1 MDKAKLLEIYAKIE
15 EYEKIIIGVH
25 KRPDG
30 DCLGTAYGLKDIIK
44 TTWPEKKVSVAAETV
59 KYLKFLGKPN
69 ELKDEDFKGALF
81 ISVDTAGAD
90 RIYEQRYNLADF
102 FIKMDHHL
110 AVENFGDIDYVDT
123 GRPAATL
130 IVIDLFN
137 VSKGKMKMSKD
148 GARALYTGALTDTGR
163 FKYSGVNGDTFRSIS
178 VLFDNGLET
187 REIYDNLDVRTEKM
201 TKFKGFFLQH
211 FKKTENGVAYF
222 IVKPRYLK
230 RFGITLGDASSLVN
244 ELSYFDDCPLW
255 ILMAEYEGKI
265 VRARMRSKGPAIN
278 ELANKY
284 DGGGHPMACGA
295 NLGTWKR
302 AKELLKEMDSL
313 AKEYKESL

>member
-1 MDKAKLLEIYAKIE
+1 MDKIKLIEIYNKIE
-15 EYEKIIIGVH
+15 EYDKIIIGVH

-30 DCLGTAYGLKDIIK
+30 DCLGTAYGLKNIIK
-44 TTWPEKKVSVAAETV
+44 TTWPDKIVSVAAEKV

-69 ELKDEDFKGALF
+69 ELKDEDFEGALF
-81 ISVDTAGAD
+81 ISVDTAGSD
-90 RIYEQRYNLADF
+90 RIYEERYTLADF
-102 FIKMDHHL
+102 FIKMDHHI

-130 IVIDLFN
+130 IILDLFN
-137 VSKGKMKMSKD
+137 VAEGKLKMTSE
-148 GARALYTGALTDTGR
+148 GAKALYTGTLTDTGR
-163 FKYSGVNGDTFRSIS
+163 FKYSGVNGDTFRS
-178 VLFDNGLET
+178 VALLFDNGLET
-187 REIYDNLDVRTEKM
+187 REIYDNLDVRTEQM

-230 RFGITLGDASSLVN
+230 KFGITLGDASSLVN

-302 AKELLKEMDSL
+302 AKELLKEMDNL

>member
-1 MDKAKLLEIYAKIE
+1 MDKAKLLEIYNKIE
-15 EYEKIIIGVH
+15 EFDKIIIGVH

-44 TTWPEKKVSVAAETV
+44 STWPNKKVSVAAETV

-69 ELKDEDFKGALF
+69 ELKDKDFEGTLF
-81 ISVDTAGAD
+81 ISVDTAATD
-90 RIYEQRYNLADF
+90 RIYEQRYTLSDAL
-102 FIKMDHHL
+102 IKIDHHI

-130 IVIDLFN
+130 IIMDFFIEFQEKL
-137 VSKGKMKMSKD
+137 KMTKT
-148 GARALYTGALTDTGR
+148 GARALYTGTLTDTGR
-163 FKYSGVNGDTFRSIS
+163 FKYSGVNGDTFRSVS

-187 REIYDNLDVRTEKM
+187 KEIYDNLDVRTENM

-230 RFGITLGDASSLVN
+230 KFGINLGDASSLVN

-278 ELANKY
+278 KLANKY
-284 DGGGHPMACGA
+284 NGGGHPLACGA
-295 NLGTWKR
+295 NLGTWKK
-302 AKELLKEMDSL
+302 AKELLKEMDQL

>member
-1 MDKAKLLEIYAKIE
+1 MDKAKLLKILDKIE
-15 EYEKIIIGVH
+15 EYDKIIIGVH

-30 DCLGTAYGLKDIIK
+30 DCLGTAYGLKNIIK
-44 TTWPEKKVSVAAETV
+44 TSFPNKTVKVAAETV

-69 ELKDEDFKGALF
+69 ELKDKHFEGALF
-81 ISVDTAGAD
+81 ISVDTAGTD
-90 RIYEQRYNLADF
+90 RIYEQRYTLADF
-102 FIKMDHHL
+102 FIKMDHHI
-110 AVENFGDIDYVDT
+110 AVEDFGDIDYVDT

-130 IVIDLFN
+130 IVMDLFN
-137 VSKGKMKMSKD
+137 VAEGKLKIGKE
-148 GARALYTGALTDTGR
+148 GTRALYTGTLTDTGR
-163 FKYSGVNGDTFRSIS
+163 FKYSGVNGDTFRSMS

-187 REIYDNLDVRTEKM
+187 KEIYDNLDVRSENL
-201 TKFKGFFLQH
+201 TKYKGHFLQN

-222 IVKPRYLK
+222 KVKPRFLK
-230 RFGITLGDASSLVN
+230 KYGITLGDASSLVN

-284 DGGGHPMACGA
+284 NGGGHPMACGA
-295 NLGTWKR
+295 NLGTWKK
-302 AKELLKEMDSL
+302 AKELLKDMDQL
-313 AKEYKESL
+313 AKEFKESL

>member
-1 MDKAKLLEIYAKIE
+1 MDKIKLIEIYNKIE
-15 EYEKIIIGVH
+15 EYDKIIIGVH

-30 DCLGTAYGLKDIIK
+30 DCLGTAYGLKNIIK
-44 TTWPEKKVSVAAETV
+44 TTWPDKIVSVAAEKV

-69 ELKDEDFKGALF
+69 ELKDEDFEGALF
-81 ISVDTAGAD
+81 ISVDTAGSD
-90 RIYEQRYNLADF
+90 RIYEERYTLADF
-102 FIKMDHHL
+102 FIKMDHHI

-130 IVIDLFN
+130 IILDLFN
-137 VSKGKMKMSKD
+137 VAEGKLKMTSE
-148 GARALYTGALTDTGR
+148 GAKALYTGTLTDTGR
-163 FKYSGVNGDTFRSIS
+163 FKYSGVNGDTFRS
-178 VLFDNGLET
+178 VALLFDNGLET
-187 REIYDNLDVRTEKM
+187 REIYDNLDVRTEQM

-230 RFGITLGDASSLVN
+230 KFGITLGDASSLVN

-284 DGGGHPMACGA
+284 NGGGHPMACGA

-302 AKELLKEMDSL
+302 AKELLKEMDNL

>member
-1 MDKAKLLEIYAKIE
+1 
-15 EYEKIIIGVH
+15 
-25 KRPDG
+25 
-30 DCLGTAYGLKDIIK
+30 
-44 TTWPEKKVSVAAETV
+44 
-59 KYLKFLGKPN
+59 
-69 ELKDEDFKGALF
+69 
-81 ISVDTAGAD
+81 
-90 RIYEQRYNLADF
+90 
-102 FIKMDHHL
+102 MDHHI

-130 IVIDLFN
+130 IILDLFN
-137 VSKGKMKMSKD
+137 VAEGKLKMTSE
-148 GARALYTGALTDTGR
+148 GAKALYTGTLTDTGR
-163 FKYSGVNGDTFRSIS
+163 FKYSGVNGDTFRS
-178 VLFDNGLET
+178 VALLFDNGLET
-187 REIYDNLDVRTEKM
+187 REIYDNLDVRTEQM

-230 RFGITLGDASSLVN
+230 KFGITLGDASSLVN

-284 DGGGHPMACGA
+284 NGGGHPMACGA

-302 AKELLKEMDSL
+302 AKELLKEMDNL

>member
-1 MDKAKLLEIYAKIE
+1 MDKTRLLEIYSKIE

-30 DCLGTAYGLKDIIK
+30 DCLGTAYGLKNIIK
-44 TTWPEKKVSVAAETV
+44 TTWPNKKVSVAAETV

-69 ELKDEDFKGALF
+69 ELKDKDFKGALF
-81 ISVDTAGAD
+81 ISVDTAGTD
-90 RIYEQRYNLADF
+90 RIYEQRFKLADF
-102 FIKMDHHL
+102 LIKIDHHI

-130 IVIDLFN
+130 IIMDLFS
-137 VSKGKMKMSKD
+137 VAEGKLKMTKE
-148 GARALYTGALTDTGR
+148 GARALYTGTLTDTGR
-163 FKYSGVNGDTFRSIS
+163 FKYSGVNGDTFRSVS
-178 VLFDNGLET
+178 MLFDNGLET

-230 RFGITLGDASSLVN
+230 KFGITLGDASSLVN

-278 ELANKY
+278 KLANKY

-302 AKELLKEMDSL
+302 AKELLNEMDSL

>member
-1 MDKAKLLEIYAKIE
+1 MDKIRLIEIYNKIE
-15 EYEKIIIGVH
+15 EYDKIIIGVH

-30 DCLGTAYGLKDIIK
+30 DCLGTAYGLKNIIK
-44 TTWPEKKVSVAAETV
+44 TTWPDKIVSVAAEKV

-69 ELKDEDFKGALF
+69 ELKDEDFEGALF
-81 ISVDTAGAD
+81 ISVDTAGSD
-90 RIYEQRYNLADF
+90 RIYEERYTLADF
-102 FIKMDHHL
+102 FIKMDHHI

-130 IVIDLFN
+130 IILDLFN
-137 VSKGKMKMSKD
+137 VAEGKLKMTSE
-148 GARALYTGALTDTGR
+148 GAKALYTGTLTDTGR
-163 FKYSGVNGDTFRSIS
+163 FKYSGVNGDTFRS
-178 VLFDNGLET
+178 VALLFDNGLET
-187 REIYDNLDVRTEKM
+187 REIYDNLDVRTEQM

-230 RFGITLGDASSLVN
+230 KFGITLGDASSLVN

-284 DGGGHPMACGA
+284 NGGGHPMACGA

-302 AKELLKEMDSL
+302 AKELLKEMDNL

>member
-1 MDKAKLLEIYAKIE
+1 MDKVKLLEIYKKIE

-30 DCLGTAYGLKDIIK
+30 DCLGTAYGLKNIIK
-44 TTWPEKKVSVAAETV
+44 TTWPNKKVSVAAETV

-69 ELKDEDFKGALF
+69 DLKDKDFEGALF
-81 ISVDTAGAD
+81 ISVDTAGTD
-90 RIYEQRYNLADF
+90 RIYEQRFNLADF
-102 FIKMDHHL
+102 FIKMDHHI

-130 IVIDLFN
+130 IILDLFN
-137 VSKGKMKMSKD
+137 VADGKLKMTKE
-148 GARALYTGALTDTGR
+148 GARALYTGTLTDTGR
-163 FKYSGVNGDTFRSIS
+163 FKYSGVNGDTFRSVS

-187 REIYDNLDVRTEKM
+187 REIYDNLDVRTENV

-230 RFGITLGDASSLVN
+230 KFGITLGDASSLVN

-278 ELANKY
+278 KLANKY
-284 DGGGHPMACGA
+284 NGGGHPMACGA
-295 NLGTWKR
+295 NLGTWKK
-302 AKELLKEMDSL
+302 AKELLKEMDTL

>member
-1 MDKAKLLEIYAKIE
+1 MDKIKLIEIYNKIK
-15 EYEKIIIGVH
+15 EYDKIIIGVH

-30 DCLGTAYGLKDIIK
+30 DCLGTAYGLKNIIK
-44 TTWPEKKVSVAAETV
+44 TTWPDKIVSVAAEKV

-69 ELKDEDFKGALF
+69 ELKDEDFEGALF
-81 ISVDTAGAD
+81 ISVDTAGSD
-90 RIYEQRYNLADF
+90 RIYEERYTLADF
-102 FIKMDHHL
+102 FIKMDHHI

-130 IVIDLFN
+130 IILDLFN
-137 VSKGKMKMSKD
+137 VAEGKLKMTSE
-148 GARALYTGALTDTGR
+148 GAKALYTGTLTDTGR
-163 FKYSGVNGDTFRSIS
+163 FKYSGVNGDTFRS
-178 VLFDNGLET
+178 VALLFDNGLET
-187 REIYDNLDVRTEKM
+187 REIYDNLDVRTEQM

-230 RFGITLGDASSLVN
+230 KFGITLGDASSLVN

-284 DGGGHPMACGA
+284 NGGGHPMACGA

-302 AKELLKEMDSL
+302 AKELLKEMDNL

>member
-1 MDKAKLLEIYAKIE
+1 MDKAKLLEIYNKIE
-15 EYEKIIIGVH
+15 EFDKIIIGVH

-30 DCLGTAYGLKDIIK
+30 DCLGTAYGLKNIIK
-44 TTWPEKKVSVAAETV
+44 STWPNKKVSVAAETV

-69 ELKDEDFKGALF
+69 ELKEKDFEGSLF
-81 ISVDTAGAD
+81 ISIDTAGTD
-90 RIYEQRYNLADF
+90 RIYEQRYTLSDAL
-102 FIKMDHHL
+102 IKIDHHL

-130 IVIDLFN
+130 IIMDFFIQFQDKL
-137 VSKGKMKMSKD
+137 KMTKA
-148 GARALYTGALTDTGR
+148 GARALYTGTLTDTGR
-163 FKYSGVNGDTFRSIS
+163 FKYSGVNGDTFRSVS

-187 REIYDNLDVRTEKM
+187 REIYDNLDVRTENM

-230 RFGITLGDASSLVN
+230 KFGINLGDASSLVN

-278 ELANKY
+278 KLANKY
-284 DGGGHPMACGA
+284 NGGGHPMACGA
-295 NLGTWKR
+295 NLGTWKK
-302 AKELLKEMDSL
+302 AKELLKEMDQL

>member
-1 MDKAKLLEIYAKIE
+1 MDKVKLLEIYNKIVE
-15 EYEKIIIGVH
+15 FDKIIIGVH

-30 DCLGTAYGLKDIIK
+30 DCLGTAYGLQDIIK
-44 TTWPEKKVSVAAETV
+44 STWPNKKVSVAAETV
-59 KYLKFLGKPN
+59 KYLKFIGKPN
-69 ELKDEDFKGALF
+69 ELKDKDFEGSLF
-81 ISVDTAGAD
+81 ISVDTAGTD
-90 RIYEQRYNLADF
+90 RIYEQRFTLSDKL
-102 FIKMDHHL
+102 IKIDHHL
-110 AVENFGDIDYVDT
+110 AVEDFGDVDYVDT

-130 IVIDLFN
+130 IILDFFIQFQDKL
-137 VSKGKMKMSKD
+137 KMTKV
-148 GARALYTGALTDTGR
+148 GARALYTGTLTDTGR
-163 FKYSGVNGDTFRSIS
+163 FKYSGVNGDTFRSVS

-187 REIYDNLDVRTEKM
+187 KEIYDNLDVKTENM

-230 RFGITLGDASSLVN
+230 KFGINLGDASSLVN

-255 ILMAEYEGKI
+255 ILLAEYEGKI

-278 ELANKY
+278 KLANKY
-284 DGGGHPMACGA
+284 DGGGHPLACGA

-302 AKELLKEMDSL
+302 AKALLKEMDQL

>member
-1 MDKAKLLEIYAKIE
+1 MDKIKLLKIYDKIE
-15 EYEKIIIGVH
+15 EYKKIIIGVH

-30 DCLGTAYGLKDIIK
+30 DCLGTAYGLKNIIK
-44 TTWPEKKVSVAAETV
+44 TTWPDKKVSVAAETV

-81 ISVDTAGAD
+81 ISVDTAGTD
-90 RIYEQRYNLADF
+90 RIYEQRFSLADF
-102 FIKMDHHL
+102 FIKIDHHI

-130 IVIDLFN
+130 IIMDLFN
-137 VSKGKMKMSKD
+137 LAEGKLKMTKE
-148 GARALYTGALTDTGR
+148 GARALYTGTLTDTGR
-163 FKYSGVNGDTFRSIS
+163 FKYSGVNGDTFRSVS
-178 VLFDNGLET
+178 MLFDNGLVT
-187 REIYDNLDVRTEKM
+187 KEIYDNLDVRTEKM

-230 RFGITLGDASSLVN
+230 KFGITLGDASSLVN

-278 ELANKY
+278 KLANKY

-302 AKELLKEMDSL
+302 AKELLKEMDNL